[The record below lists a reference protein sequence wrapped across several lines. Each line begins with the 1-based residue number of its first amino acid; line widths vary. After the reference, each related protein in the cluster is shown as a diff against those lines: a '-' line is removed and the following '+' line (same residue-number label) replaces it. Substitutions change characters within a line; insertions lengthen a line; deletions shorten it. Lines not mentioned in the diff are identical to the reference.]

1 MQSELTRTRAIRS
14 LFAYAA
20 LIALFAVGAAQ
31 AGAYKPP
38 AAPKRI
44 RVSGPVEASRCTHCP
59 APAYPAIARQAHVQG
74 VVQLDAVIGTNGKV
88 KSVQL
93 VSGHPLLSGAAMQAV
108 RGWQYQA
115 TVVDGAPVE
124 VETTVSVNFNLA
136 G

>member
-1 MQSELTRTRAIRS
+1 MQSGRHFFPPAGTVFLAMAAMLALGTMQA
-14 LFAYAA
+14 FA
-20 LIALFAVGAAQ
+20 
-31 AGAYKPP
+31 

-44 RVSGPVEASRCTHCP
+44 RVSGPVEATKCTRCP
-59 APAYPAIARQAHVQG
+59 APSYPALARQAHVQG
-74 VVQLDAVIGTNGKV
+74 VVQLDAVIGTDGKV

-108 RGWQYQA
+108 RGWQYKPTA
-115 TVVDGAPVE
+115 VDGAPVE

>member
-1 MQSELTRTRAIRS
+1 MQSERFQFNSSRS
-14 LFAYAA
+14 LFSFLAVAA
-20 LIALFAVGAAQ
+20 MLTLGALQAVA
-31 AGAYKPP
+31 

-44 RVSGPVEASRCTHCP
+44 RVSGPVEAGKCTHCP
-59 APAYPAIARQAHVQG
+59 PPSYPALARQAHVQG

-108 RGWQYQA
+108 RGWQYKP
-115 TVVDGAPVE
+115 TVIDGAPAE
-124 VETTVSVNFNLA
+124 VETTVSVTFNMA